1 MFGSNFGPI
10 STYRHNWRNDQPT
23 NQQMRHYIRV
33 ISIGWLTVTVW
44 QISTWTIP
52 INRTRR
58 YSLDCIRQVMCAELH
73 WLRVTDRI
81 NYKLCLLVY
90 KALHGFAPDLPVWT
104 LYSGIQCQL
113 PITFEIRTPRWSY
126 CAANPTCEIWSAGI
140 CLCYTMRLELLTN
153 WPERLTKTAVP
164 ATLLLSSKRW
174 VEHTE
179 CCRVLHRPT

>member
-58 YSLDCIRQVMCAELH
+58 HSLDCIRQVMCAELH

-90 KALHGFAPDLPVWT
+90 KALHGFVPDYLSVPCILASSVNYQSHLRSAPQGDIIVPWVRQQAFAYAAPCIWNSLPTDLKDYNLSLAVFKCR
-104 LYSGIQCQL
+104 LK
-113 PITFEIRTPRWSY
+113 SY
-126 CAANPTCEIWSAGI
+126 F
-140 CLCYTMRLELLTN
+140 LTRHN
-153 WPERLTKTAVP
+153 L
-164 ATLLLSSKRW
+164 
-174 VEHTE
+174 
-179 CCRVLHRPT
+179 